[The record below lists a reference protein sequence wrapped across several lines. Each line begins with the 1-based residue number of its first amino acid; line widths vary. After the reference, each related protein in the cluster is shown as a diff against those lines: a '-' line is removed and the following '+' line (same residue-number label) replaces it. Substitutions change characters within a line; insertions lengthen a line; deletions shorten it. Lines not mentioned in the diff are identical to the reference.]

1 MIYTSSWLDT
11 RSPHILFSQY
21 IDTKLLPDKQIF
33 IATQR
38 TQAWLRFVMGFV
50 FSTYIYLHG
59 KYFDL
64 VFSTFIVSILGY
76 QFLNLISLFWIKA
89 QPYSLTRILLMPIAD
104 SYLIMLA
111 MWADAG
117 QMSVVYVLLLSPI
130 FGNGLRYGSF
140 ILRYCQVLS
149 VIALVGICLI
159 NIYSLHIAI
168 DWLGLI
174 TQLIGI
180 LYISIYGYNSI
191 KNFEL
196 TSKAKLRAENSAD
209 RLIAEMPQPAFTYH
223 VRAKNT
229 PILYANP
236 AMAMITSVSP
246 TSLIGSPIAQLV
258 IDEDKQALIDAAL
271 NVKGNTLRQCYVRL
285 TNLQGKTIQVMCE
298 MRRTLH
304 LGQEI
309 GLAYLTDISES
320 ERLQAELAE
329 AQKQAQTAALAA
341 GIAHDF
347 RNLLSGIIG
356 HAELIQM
363 DHKDPQLQKDI
374 RQIIKS
380 GNQGSDMIEQLLML
394 GRSNPSNKK
403 ALDIGDSIQRMLQL
417 ARVQLPSNITL
428 SISIEDQL
436 PVVSVNLAQ
445 IEQILL
451 NLVTNAAQSMSQQ
464 RGEIN
469 IKLSRHGDSPSY
481 LCITIAD
488 NGCGIDPDCIKSIF
502 KPFWSTRK
510 GAGGTGLG
518 LAMVQRILRWHD
530 GHIDVES
537 IPQQGT
543 TFHLFLPE
551 YIESQADQA
560 DTVPTLDVQT
570 HRHDSNMFSW
580 QVLLVEDQPDV
591 MTIHSSFLSKMGHH
605 VHKAENGFIALDI
618 LKHQPIDMVFTDY
631 MMPEMDGI
639 TLTNAIRQQNNHLPV
654 TLATA
659 FSEDEALR
667 QVASPTTIVMSK
679 PITYKQL
686 QAHIQML
693 QQQQTSPSMRDHHA
707 DS

>member
-1 MIYTSSWLDT
+1 MIYASSGLDN

-21 IDTKLLPDKQIF
+21 IDTELLPDEQTF
-33 IATQR
+33 IASQR
-38 TQAWLRFVMGFV
+38 TQAWLRFVLGFV
-50 FSTYIYLHG
+50 FSAYVYLHG
-59 KYFDL
+59 QYFDL
-64 VFSTFIVSILGY
+64 VFPIFIVSIIAY
-76 QFLNLISLFWIKA
+76 QLLNLISLFWIKA
-89 QPYSLTRILLMPIAD
+89 QPYSLTRILLMPISD
-104 SYLIMLA
+104 CYLIMLA
-111 MWADAG
+111 MWTDGG
-117 QMSVVYVLLLSPI
+117 QMSIVYVLLLSPI
-130 FGNGLRYGSF
+130 FGNGMRYGSF

-149 VIALVGICLI
+149 VIALASICLI
-159 NIYSLHIAI
+159 NVYSLHIAI

-174 TQLIGI
+174 TELIGI
-180 LYISIYGYNSI
+180 FFISIYGYSSI
-191 KNFEL
+191 KDFES

-246 TSLIGSPIAQLV
+246 ASLIGSPITQLV

-271 NVKGNTLRQCYVRL
+271 NLKGDTMRQCYVRL
-285 TNLQGKTIQVMCE
+285 TNLQGKAIQVMCE

-363 DHKDPQLQKDI
+363 DHNDPQLQKDI

-394 GRSNPSNKK
+394 GRSNPSEKK
-403 ALDIGDSIQRMLQL
+403 AMDIGDSIQRMLQL

-428 SISIEDQL
+428 SINKDNHL

-445 IEQILL
+445 IEQVLL
-451 NLVTNAAQSMSQQ
+451 NLITNAAQAMPQQ
-464 RGEIN
+464 RGKIS
-469 IKLSRHGDSPSY
+469 IQLSRHGDSPCH

-488 NGCGIDPDCIKSIF
+488 NGAGIDPDCIKSIF

-510 GAGGTGLG
+510 DAGGTGLG
-518 LAMVQRILRWHD
+518 LAMVQRIIRWHH

-551 YIESQADQA
+551 YIEPQANHAETIPAVDSPARQH
-560 DTVPTLDVQT
+560 V
-570 HRHDSNMFSW
+570 SNMFPW
-580 QVLLVEDQPDV
+580 QILLVEDQPDV
-591 MTIHSSFLSKMGHH
+591 MNIHSSFLAKMGHH

-618 LKHQPIDMVFTDY
+618 LKHQAIDMVFTDY

-639 TLTNAIRQQNNHLPV
+639 ALTNAIRQQHPHLPV

-659 FSEDEALR
+659 FSEDETLQ
-667 QVASPTTIVMSK
+667 QVASPATIVMSK

-686 QAHIQML
+686 QAHIHML
-693 QQQQTSPSMRDHHA
+693 QQCQTSA
-707 DS
+707 